1 MLMTYGYGSK
11 HDPRLLRSAL
21 SAFATGVTV
30 VTTRDEDG
38 TPVGLTANSF
48 NSVSLDP
55 PLVLWS
61 LSRAAS
67 CLPVFCRAS
76 HWVVHVLS
84 ANQQELSRRFA
95 SRGERFTGLDHSIGL
110 EGMPLLAD
118 CAARFQCRSAFQY
131 AGGDHVILVG
141 QVLQFEHAESDP
153 LVFHGGRYAR
163 LNPGLS

>member
-1 MLMTYGYGSK
+1 MTVITGS
-11 HDPRLLRSAL
+11 HE
-21 SAFATGVTV
+21 G
-30 VTTRDEDG
+30 E
-38 TPVGLTANSF
+38 PVGFACQAFTAL
-48 NSVSLDP
+48 SLDP

-84 ANQQELSRRFA
+84 ATQQELSRRFA
-95 SRGERFTGLDHSIGL
+95 SRGERFTGLDYSIGL